1 MSYLREIAEALT
13 DGLDAAEFVYD
24 ETITID
30 RKNWAA
36 VSTEELSDAVIY
48 VVPGNA
54 EATRV
59 GRKITQID
67 YVVNVFIGRYVENEQ
82 QADDML
88 DLASEVLL
96 LVRAH
101 DWSESVEFPENVTSP
116 QSVTI
121 EINPDDALNERNVWR
136 AVIQATYRVVEP
148 DVLA

>member
-13 DGLDAAEFVYD
+13 DGLDAADFVYA

-59 GRKITQID
+59 GRKITQMD

>member
-13 DGLDAAEFVYD
+13 DGLDAADFVYD

-101 DWSESVEFPENVTSP
+101 DWSESVEFPANVTSP

>member
-24 ETITID
+24 ETVTID

-67 YVVNVFIGRYVENEQ
+67 YVVNVFVGRYVENEQ

-101 DWSESVEFPENVTSP
+101 DWSEAVDFPENVTSP

-121 EINPDDALNERNVWR
+121 DINPDDALNERNVWR

-148 DVLA
+148 DVLS

>member
-13 DGLDAAEFVYD
+13 DGLDAADFVYD